1 MNQNSTGV
9 FTKIAFIMSPITRS
23 LVAAVIA
30 GTAAMAVPHIA
41 EGAPIIVDQG
51 FWGTPN
57 DVGTMAWAIDQAN
70 TMSGP
75 DTISITAG
83 LEINVDAAS
92 ALPGTNTWL
101 ARFTES
107 ADVQGNGARLVGN
120 PAYITTGGVIATKDN
135 IVANPYSPAIIPG
148 EVIFPPGFNFAQIG
162 TSGDDN
168 SSISVNFTD
177 LGADGLASFAQL
189 HEGAQVSVTG
199 GAFDNM
205 VNYTD
210 IEAAGR
216 PVFQAFTG
224 STLDLSDISITRS
237 YPFANAVDASLD
249 YALFFGTIQGEDSQL
264 NLENSSIDSS
274 FGAGAV
280 SWNGGTANIVSS
292 VISDSGGLSIAD
304 GDTNGVLNFVNS
316 ILYMTGGD
324 DLSQTQRIQAAD
336 GGEANVLASSILYE
350 ASNTSEVGCN
360 SGIAYGCNGMP
371 LTATQG
377 GVLNFDSSVAL
388 PLNTGFFFPGNDSYS
403 EFSFGDLVGGDYSYI
418 AATQAQDADA
428 VRNLF
433 GNLSILSEGLAY
445 DLLATGDPDIPF
457 LFDQLPDGAIPALDG
472 VLVGVI
478 PDAGPDGANELINPI
493 TGQPITTDVYGN
505 PRTNVFGFRDIGA
518 VQAVP
523 VPEPP
528 LLLTALAGFALY
540 RIASYRKHK
549 CRSAG
554 V

>member
-41 EGAPIIVDQG
+41 EGAPIIVDQD
-51 FWGTPN
+51 FWGTPS
-57 DVGTMAWAIDQAN
+57 DVGTMAWAINQAN
-70 TMSGP
+70 MTFGT

-249 YALFFGTIQGEDSQL
+249 NALFFGTIQGEDSQL
-264 NLENSSIDSS
+264 NLENSAIDSDV
-274 FGAGAV
+274 GAGAV
-280 SWNGGTANIVSS
+280 SWNGGTAHIVSS

-304 GDTNGVLNFVNS
+304 GATNGVLNFVNS
-316 ILYMTGGD
+316 SLYMTGRD
-324 DLSQTQRIQAAD
+324 DLSQTQRIHAAF
-336 GGEANVLASSILYE
+336 GG
-350 ASNTSEVGCN
+350 
-360 SGIAYGCNGMP
+360 
-371 LTATQG
+371 
-377 GVLNFDSSVAL
+377 
-388 PLNTGFFFPGNDSYS
+388 
-403 EFSFGDLVGGDYSYI
+403 
-418 AATQAQDADA
+418 
-428 VRNLF
+428 
-433 GNLSILSEGLAY
+433 
-445 DLLATGDPDIPF
+445 
-457 LFDQLPDGAIPALDG
+457 
-472 VLVGVI
+472 
-478 PDAGPDGANELINPI
+478 
-493 TGQPITTDVYGN
+493 
-505 PRTNVFGFRDIGA
+505 
-518 VQAVP
+518 
-523 VPEPP
+523 
-528 LLLTALAGFALY
+528 
-540 RIASYRKHK
+540 
-549 CRSAG
+549 
-554 V
+554 